1 MHGKWVYSQ
10 CFWSCY
16 CFLLGKFW
24 LKLYKIHSDAVVLWS
39 SKNLWMTFGIP
50 VFWIS
55 LWYWLFCLGLHM
67 IHLIIYKIYKIIVSK
82 KMLAYDF
89 FLSVYIVQRV
99 GGRETLRAELL
110 LVHIIISLYC
120 IPVFYYHKFSLN
132 HNTTFREVHC
142 LIQLI
147 KELLTMFHYTFIDM
161 GWGQG
166 VWRNRKEKWENL
178 NLHHFP

>member
-1 MHGKWVYSQ
+1 MDD
-10 CFWSCY
+10 FWDTCVLDITVILTVLPWTPYDS
-16 CFLLGKFW
+16 FNN
-24 LKLYKIHSDAVVLWS
+24 IH
-39 SKNLWMTFGIP
+39 
-50 VFWIS
+50 
-55 LWYWLFCLGLHM
+55 
-67 IHLIIYKIYKIIVSK
+67 IINNINNVSK
-82 KMLAYDF
+82 KMLGYDF

-132 HNTTFREVHC
+132 QYNSTFREVHC

-166 VWRNRKEKWENL
+166 VWRNRKEK
-178 NLHHFP
+178 